1 VHEFLFNLIKNLK
14 RDKISQWDKDN
25 YTFQSKKLFRNFAE
39 FVALHYALSQRED
52 TEYWKH
58 NFNKQWEEKLINLN
72 PSMLGGFL
80 EAAILKDIRYHFSN
94 GGGFHCIAAGMHWGP
109 TNIESILYTN
119 VHETLNNFKKKV
131 LPNINNMN
139 LRKKTWERL
148 VKDETSLFEFL
159 KKNIYKD

>member
-1 VHEFLFNLIKNLK
+1 
-14 RDKISQWDKDN
+14 
-25 YTFQSKKLFRNFAE
+25 
-39 FVALHYALSQRED
+39 
-52 TEYWKH
+52 
-58 NFNKQWEEKLINLN
+58 
-72 PSMLGGFL
+72 
-80 EAAILKDIRYHFSN
+80 
-94 GGGFHCIAAGMHWGP
+94 MHWGP

-148 VKDETSLFEFL
+148 VKDETGLLEFL

>member
-1 VHEFLFNLIKNLK
+1 MI
-14 RDKISQWDKDN
+14 
-25 YTFQSKKLFRNFAE
+25 Y
-39 FVALHYALSQRED
+39 
-52 TEYWKH
+52 
-58 NFNKQWEEKLINLN
+58 KLINLN

-159 KKNIYKD
+159 KKNIYKE